1 MYFTNLAKKDCFYLL
16 ALTTKGMDVNLNI
29 YKRDLNIYTKV

>member
-1 MYFTNLAKKDCFYLL
+1 MYFTNLAKKDFYLL
-16 ALTTKGMDVNLNI
+16 ALTTKGMDINLNI